1 MVNYECSNMK
11 VMRIFLF
18 ASLIMTLV
26 LSGCIGGN
34 PDDEFRKAWQDSEKD
49 VIKYGEDMRIA
60 MGPEGKVNIDIIT
73 MSKISKDMID
83 TIDRHYNT
91 ISNIH
96 VSSKYATAKQDY
108 LSALSSLRMACVDM
122 SKMQDAGSIEALGY
136 LSTAAPW
143 LQDSQEKRD
152 RVKEM
157 MKQ

>member
-11 VMRIFLF
+11 MIHVFLF
-18 ASLIMTLV
+18 ASLILTLA

-34 PDDEFRKAWQDSEKD
+34 PDDEFRKAWQDSEND

-60 MGPEGKVNIDIIT
+60 MGPEGNVNVDIIA
-73 MSKISKDMID
+73 MSKNSKAMID

-91 ISNIH
+91 ISNIQ

-108 LSALSSLRMACVDM
+108 LAALSSLRMACVDM